1 MSRFFQTSPRI
12 LLRKLLSAS
21 LGSRSLLGRL
31 LWPVNIISFALLF
44 SLCAAMVI
52 MAQNAIESAMRSK
65 ADGFA
70 NFLQSIGQTYVSNYD
85 LASLANF
92 EKVVSTDSDFA
103 FVAYLD
109 NDGKPLTESS
119 QVRESPELTTVVK
132 NVYDLKGNKVGKVVV
147 GYKHDRIN
155 AAFWSTVKLGV
166 MSLVLTQLLLSL
178 AVFLVSRGLVRPLLA
193 SLNRLSK
200 TTRVLSNTSSNMSKF
215 SDALSHGVSQQ
226 AEVVQE
232 TTAAMSEMSSMLAQT
247 SIYARQSEDVVG
259 TVTQKA
265 TEGMAVMYQMSEA
278 MTSVHHSNEQLHRIV
293 DIIQEINAKTQVI
306 NEIVFKTQVLAFNA
320 SIEASRAGRHGAGF
334 AVVADEVGNLAK
346 MSGMAAEEIGTLLQD
361 SEKQVNDIVLNN
373 TERVA
378 IGRSVTEKA
387 LKGFNDIAKD
397 INHISNQ
404 IANITLAT
412 REQELGVTQT
422 NMAMTE
428 LNTTAEVNSRVA
440 SSASSTSG
448 VLSSEVQALNDISI
462 AIENSITGNH
472 SLPRAV
478 VVEPAPLRR
487 RGPDLRTRS
496 AGKVNHSSHH
506 NTSILEFAQLTRKIV
521 RLAKQTPRK
530 KLSSGGTKP
539 PRKTK

>member
-1 MSRFFQTSPRI
+1 
-12 LLRKLLSAS
+12 
-21 LGSRSLLGRL
+21 
-31 LWPVNIISFALLF
+31 VNIISFALLF

-70 NFLQSIGQTYVSNYD
+70 TFLQSMGQTYVSNYD

-109 NDGKPLTESS
+109 NEGKPLTETS
-119 QVRESPELTTVVK
+119 QITERPDLTMVVK
-132 NVYDLKGNKVGKVVV
+132 NVYDLKRNKVGKVVV

-155 AAFWSTVKLGV
+155 EAFWSTVKLGV
-166 MSLVLTQLLLSL
+166 LSLVLTQLLLSL
-178 AVFLVSRGLVRPLLA
+178 AVFLVSRGIVGPLLA

-232 TTAAMSEMSSMLAQT
+232 TTAAMAEMSSMLAQT
-247 SIYARQSEDVVG
+247 SVYAQQSEKVVG
-259 TVTQKA
+259 TVNQKT

-278 MTSVHHSNEQLHRIV
+278 MTSVHHSNEQLQRIV
-293 DIIQEINAKTQVI
+293 DIIQEINAKTNVI

-361 SEKQVNDIVLNN
+361 SEKQVNDIVFNN

-387 LKGFNDIAKD
+387 LRGFNDIAKD
-397 INHISNQ
+397 INNISDQ

-412 REQELGVTQT
+412 REQELGVAQT
-422 NMAMTE
+422 NMAMNE
-428 LNTTAEVNSRVA
+428 LNTTADVNSRVA
-440 SSASSTSG
+440 NSASSTSG
-448 VLSSEVQALNDISI
+448 VLSSEVQALNDISVS
-462 AIENSITGNH
+462 IENSITGNT

-478 VVEPAPLRR
+478 VVEAAPLRK
-487 RGPDLRTRS
+487 RGM
-496 AGKVNHSSHH
+496 SSRVSDNKKSSYS
-506 NTSILEFAQLTRKIV
+506 NTASPSIFEFAQLTSKIV
-521 RLAKQTPRK
+521 RLAKQAPRK
-530 KLSSGGTKP
+530 KLSSGGTKSS
-539 PRKTK
+539 RKSN

>member
-1 MSRFFQTSPRI
+1 MSQYFR
-12 LLRKLLSAS
+12 LS
-21 LGSRSLLGRL
+21 LGNRSLLGRL
-31 LWPVNIISFALLF
+31 LWPVNIISFTLLVL
-44 SLCAAMVI
+44 LCAAMVI

-70 NFLQSIGQTYVSNYD
+70 NFLQSMGQTYVSNYD
-85 LASLANF
+85 LESLANF
-92 EKVVSTDSDFA
+92 ERVVSADPDFA
-103 FVAYLD
+103 FVSYLD
-109 NDGKPLTESS
+109 NDGKPLTEASHITESS
-119 QVRESPELTTVVK
+119 ELTTVVK
-132 NVYDLKGNKVGKVVV
+132 DVYDLKRNKVGKVVV

-155 AAFWSTVKLGV
+155 QAFWGTFKLGV
-166 MSLVLTQLLLSL
+166 LCLVLTQLLLSL
-178 AVFLVSRGLVRPLLA
+178 AIFLVSRGIVRPLLA

-200 TTRVLSNTSSNMSKF
+200 TTSVLSNTSSNMSKF

-232 TTAAMSEMSSMLAQT
+232 TTAAMAEMSSMLAQT
-247 SIYARQSEDVVG
+247 SMFAQQSKEVVG

-265 TEGMAVMYQMSEA
+265 TEGMAVMFQMSEA

-334 AVVADEVGNLAK
+334 SVVAGEVGSLAK
-346 MSGMAAEEIGTLLQD
+346 MSGMAAEEIGALLQD
-361 SEKQVNDIVLNN
+361 SERQVNDIVVSN

-378 IGRSVTEKA
+378 IGRNVTEKA
-387 LKGFNDIAKD
+387 LKGFSDIAKD
-397 INHISNQ
+397 INNISGQ
-404 IANITLAT
+404 VGNITLAT

-422 NMAMTE
+422 NRAMTE

-448 VLSSEVQALNDISI
+448 VLFSEVQALNDISVS
-462 AIENSITGNH
+462 IENSITGKH

-478 VVEPAPLRR
+478 VVEAAPLRKR
-487 RGPDLRTRS
+487 AMKSGSKVSD
-496 AGKVNHSSHH
+496 GKKFSYTNSSSP
-506 NTSILEFAQLTRKIV
+506 SILDFAQLTRKIV

-530 KLSSGGTKP
+530 KIANGETKSS
-539 PRKTK
+539 RKNK